1 MMAKNGNHLIFV
13 HTICQNDDRHVWVP
27 SLSNPWEYEYQNIRQ
42 RYAIL
47 IKNSTYSPDIVS
59 IESSVSRFYSR
70 TFKFECNL
78 YIFFTFFQD
87 VERIM
92 RIVQANLAGI
102 FPTVDNPIWN
112 EALKSLEIPIQDDSA
127 GTDYRFL
134 MSAEQCE
141 YYNYVM
147 QHYLMESSIKQKFEE
162 HKDLIDHLEGN
173 SGFKLKTIQDVRAL
187 YDALQIEY
195 SNGNT
200 CVNINHG
207 PNQIF

>member
-1 MMAKNGNHLIFV
+1 
-13 HTICQNDDRHVWVP
+13 
-27 SLSNPWEYEYQNIRQ
+27 
-42 RYAIL
+42 
-47 IKNSTYSPDIVS
+47 
-59 IESSVSRFYSR
+59 
-70 TFKFECNL
+70 
-78 YIFFTFFQD
+78 
-87 VERIM
+87 M